1 MRSTGAVRRTYGEDA
16 MLSAA
21 RVRHQIESDLAD
33 RIPSALTPMPQMPR
47 SIAAT
52 GIQCVDELL
61 DGGVPLGAI
70 TEVAGPECSGRTSFA
85 LSVLAGM
92 TQASKVCAWID
103 VSDGLDP
110 ESAAAAGV
118 ELSRLLWVRCG
129 LPDVSDIVPSSQPA
143 FVLPDKYFVP
153 TPIEKGLHGGGFG
166 SQPRNETRGLSGAVS
181 ELLRSETAVSRQ
193 TAQDSAQIRETS
205 EQASSLSVSQRRKT
219 IRLSTK
225 PWSRIDQ
232 ALRVV
237 DLLLQGGGFSAIV
250 LDMCSIAPEDV
261 LRIPLSTWFRYR
273 ADAERTQTSILLLTQ
288 HPCAKSSAELLLRL
302 EPGGVHH
309 VGSTVLNE
317 IEHHLKVARRRFT
330 KTRTNVA
337 PLCKPPQS
345 ATSAT
350 WCSRTPWAGPR

>member
-1 MRSTGAVRRTYGEDA
+1 MANT

-21 RVRHQIESDLAD
+21 RIRQKIESDLAD
-33 RIPSALTPMPQMPR
+33 RIPSALTPVPQMPR

-70 TEVAGPECSGRTSFA
+70 TEVVGPECSGRTSFA

-129 LPDVSDIVPSSQPA
+129 VPDVSDIVPSSQPA

-153 TPIEKGLHGGGFG
+153 PPIKKGLHGGGFG
-166 SQPRNETRGLSGAVS
+166 SHPRNETRGLSGAVS
-181 ELLRSETAVSRQ
+181 ELLRSEAAVSRHTEQ
-193 TAQDSAQIRETS
+193 ISAQEEETS
-205 EQASSLSVSQRRKT
+205 EASSLFVSQRRKKK
-219 IRLSTK
+219 IHLSGK

-232 ALRVV
+232 ALRVA

-261 LRIPLSTWFRYR
+261 LRIPLATWFRYR
-273 ADAERTQTSILLLTQ
+273 AAAERAQTSILLLTQ

-302 EPGGVHH
+302 EPGDVHH
-309 VGSTVLNE
+309 EGSTVLNG
-317 IEHHLKVARRRFT
+317 IEHRLEVARRRFSQ
-330 KTRTNVA
+330 TRTNVA
-337 PLCKPPQS
+337 PLCKPPQGI
-345 ATSAT
+345 TST
-350 WCSRTPWAGPR
+350 NWCGRTPWTGPR